1 MMMTQEDEE
10 EIVRGTDV
18 DALSSRLS
26 CLLKGYL
33 PEDNL
38 LVTFVPLM
46 ARYKVLLVDSE
57 FRQFALL
64 RSLRKSFFNLISS
77 RNITNDT
84 FKMNVQSAK
93 RNVLKSPVINRGTWL
108 RTISIDMIINK
119 FLQQFKNEKV
129 QILSLGAG
137 SDTRAFRILPKH
149 HKNVDYFEVDFENSC
164 KIKKY
169 AILSS
174 EELCKA
180 LFITKTEEKLP
191 TNHNEFV
198 TQSSSLESDCYHLIA
213 CDLRTLKDRKDA
225 LPSSFDWNKKTLVL
239 SECCICYMGT
249 EDSNN
254 LLLSLKQNL
263 SQGIFLVYDP
273 MGGEKSNES
282 RYGEVMVRNLR
293 TRGIEMP
300 NLMVY
305 NTIEKQH
312 QRFLQF
318 GLCNSNL
325 IVCDMR
331 FVYENWIPRDEI
343 FRVSKLEMLDEL
355 EELNLINS
363 HYALILGWWGFEFRS
378 NLKTELP

>member
-1 MMMTQEDEE
+1 M
-10 EIVRGTDV
+10 
-18 DALSSRLS
+18 
-26 CLLKGYL
+26 
-33 PEDNL
+33 
-38 LVTFVPLM
+38 
-46 ARYKVLLVDSE
+46 
-57 FRQFALL
+57 
-64 RSLRKSFFNLISS
+64 
-77 RNITNDT
+77 
-84 FKMNVQSAK
+84 
-93 RNVLKSPVINRGTWL
+93 
-108 RTISIDMIINK
+108 
-119 FLQQFKNEKV
+119 
-129 QILSLGAG
+129 
-137 SDTRAFRILPKH
+137 
-149 HKNVDYFEVDFENSC
+149 
-164 KIKKY
+164 
-169 AILSS
+169 SS